1 MTLPVLRIANRALK
15 VLLVEDSAADAAN
28 LVAGLVLDD
37 NRIDLRLATTASH
50 ALRILRRAGWGL
62 SDDLPDLVVI
72 DLVLPDGSG
81 REVLDFMKQDARLRH
96 IPVTVLSVVDDAHV
110 VRRCYDGFASAYL
123 VKPVDPD
130 ALVALAEQLRSFWLD
145 RALLPA
151 RDRAPDVHGTLQVLL
166 IEDNDLDARLV
177 AEMVRDLD
185 ALRGDGRRLRLTW
198 AESMDE
204 AFRLLGDRTFDAVV
218 LDLHLGR
225 SVGMESLEIL
235 RRRAPDVP
243 VVVLSGTLE
252 PEASRRSLQLGA
264 QDFLAKDDLSGSA
277 IARAVLHAV
286 ERRQSERLVR
296 LSERMASIGRLV
308 SGVAHEINN
317 PLSSILHLSEDLLL
331 DSRSAEDVEA
341 LELIRDEAI
350 RSGTII
356 RRLLSFAR
364 GSDLQRS
371 PVALGRLL
379 MSTERLVANQVE
391 LLGVKLSIEF
401 PPVDIS
407 LSIDETSIEQVLV
420 NLILNGA
427 QAAGAG
433 GTVTL
438 SSATDRGQCDLVVSD
453 NGPGIAD
460 SILPNIFDPFFT
472 TKAVGQGTGL
482 GLAVSLGIA
491 QQHGG
496 ELLAMNRPASEG
508 TGARFTLRLPCIA

>member
-1 MTLPVLRIANRALK
+1 MTAPVARNAERVLK
-15 VLLVEDSAADAAN
+15 VLLVEDNAADAAN
-28 LVAGLVLDD
+28 LATGLVLDD
-37 NRIDLRLATTASH
+37 NRIDLRLATTVSH

-72 DLVLPDGSG
+72 DLVLPDGCG
-81 REVLDFMKQDARLRH
+81 RELLEFMKQDARLRH
-96 IPVTVLSVVDDAHV
+96 IPVMVLSVIDDAQDI
-110 VRRCYDGFASAYL
+110 RRCYDGFASAFL

-130 ALVALAEQLRSFWLD
+130 ALVALAEQLRNFWLN
-145 RALLPA
+145 RALLPESEI
-151 RDRAPDVHGTLQVLL
+151 APDVRGTLHVLL

-185 ALRGDGRRLRLTW
+185 SLRCDGRRLRLTW

-204 AFRLLGDRTFDAVV
+204 AFRLLGDRSFDAVV
-218 LDLHLGR
+218 LDLHLGQ
-225 SVGMESLEIL
+225 SVGMESLELL
-235 RRRAPDVP
+235 RRRVPDVP

-252 PEASRRSLQLGA
+252 SEASRKSLQLGA
-264 QDFLAKDDLSGSA
+264 QDFLAKDDLTGNA

-317 PLSSILHLSEDLLL
+317 PLSSILHLAEDLLQ
-331 DSRSAEDVEA
+331 DSRSPGDVEA
-341 LELIRDEAI
+341 LELIRDEAM

-379 MSTERLVANQVE
+379 TSTERLVANQMD
-391 LLGVKLSIEF
+391 LLGVKLSIES
-401 PPVDIS
+401 PPVDVS
-407 LSIDETSIEQVLV
+407 LSIDVTSIEQVLV
-420 NLILNGA
+420 NLVLKGA

-438 SSATDRGQCDLVVSD
+438 SSAIIHGQCDVVVSD

-460 SILPNIFDPFFT
+460 SVLPNIFDPFFT

-482 GLAVSLGIA
+482 GLAVALGIA
-491 QQHGG
+491 QHHGG
-496 ELLAMNRPASEG
+496 ELLATNRPAADG
-508 TGARFTLRLPCIA
+508 TGARFTLRLPCGS